1 MQQNLQVQNV
11 PEQFQQVVKE
21 DIEKRK
27 ADPIDIRS
35 EFENIISSTNIQDI
49 QSKGVNIIGKT
60 IVTPSLLDK
69 ARKDNS

>member
-35 EFENIISSTNIQDI
+35 EFENIISSTN
-49 QSKGVNIIGKT
+49 KF
-60 IVTPSLLDK
+60 L
-69 ARKDNS
+69 